1 MKKLS
6 KTAKTVIIAIAVP
19 LVLAAVLV
27 ILLITL
33 PKVNSEIK
41 GAVSFG
47 GDNIEEQV
55 VPINTKNA
63 DDVSY
68 LSVSNENG
76 SFTFTRQKRTMQL
89 DTESGETI
97 NKEEFYW
104 TSEELLDVP
113 QDDST
118 VRSFVTGLA
127 QLSGV
132 SVVEENAEDPAK
144 YGLEPASATVRAE
157 FNDGTSLTMLFGI
170 RNPANEQTV
179 YFRLSDSSKVYLV
192 SYYSAANVFSDVRK
206 FAMLTL
212 TDSYSSEK
220 QNEPDYLHITRS
232 DMEAPVEIRYMS
244 VTEGQKYD
252 ESFELT
258 TFNTHRF
265 VTPITAEVDSAGRGN
280 GASGKSLCYGIY
292 GLTMN
297 ACESLEKTYE
307 GLKAYGLDTPFAQV
321 YFKYGGKEYRL
332 SLSAEDTER
341 KIYYAVLDGV
351 PGIYSISRDDAPWCT
366 FSIENLLS
374 ARPLSPYIYSV
385 DNIEIINGQN
395 AYKYEIDSENKAF
408 TCNGNPIDADNFRE
422 FYRQLIGEIGEDV
435 YMTQV
440 SDGQTPEVSVKFT
453 YKDEYADFYN
463 GESDTLE
470 YFTSDGRKCKVNLNG
485 KTLYKVS
492 DTYVTRLL
500 ENVNALNDGTAVN
513 AEW

>member
-6 KTAKTVIIAIAVP
+6 KTAKTVIIAVAVP
-19 LVLAAVLV
+19 LVLAAVVV

-33 PKVNSEIK
+33 PKVNPEIK
-41 GAVSFG
+41 GSVSFG
-47 GDNIEEQV
+47 ADNIEEQV
-55 VPINTKNA
+55 VPINIKNA

-68 LSVSNENG
+68 ISVSNENG
-76 SFTFTRQKRTMQL
+76 SFAFTRQKRTTQL
-89 DTESGETI
+89 DTESGETV

-104 TSEELLDVP
+104 TSDELLDVP

-118 VRSFVTGLA
+118 VRSFVAGLA

-132 SVVEENAEDPAK
+132 SVVEENAEDLAK
-144 YGLEPASATVRAE
+144 YGLESAVATAQAD
-157 FNDGTSLTMLFGI
+157 FSDGTSITMLFGI

-179 YFRLSDSSKVYLV
+179 YFRLSDSNKVYLV

-206 FAMLTL
+206 FAKLTL

-220 QNEPDYLHITRS
+220 KNEPDYLRITRF
-232 DMEAPVEIRYMS
+232 DMDSPVEIRYMS
-244 VTEGQKYD
+244 VAEGKKRD
-252 ESFELT
+252 ENFELT

-265 VTPITAEVDSAGRGN
+265 VAPITAEVDSAGRGN

-307 GLKAYGLDTPFAQV
+307 GLKSYGLDKPFAQV

-332 SLSAEDTER
+332 SLSTEDTER

-351 PGIYSISRDDAPWCT
+351 PGIYSIARDDAPWCT

-374 ARPLSPYIYSV
+374 AQPLSPYVYSV
-385 DNIEIINGQN
+385 DNVEILHGENV
-395 AYKYEIDSENKAF
+395 YKYEIDSENKTF
-408 TCNGNPIDADNFRE
+408 TCNGSLIDSDNFRE

-435 YMTQV
+435 YMKQT
-440 SDGQTPEVSVKFT
+440 SDNQAPEVSVKFT
-453 YKDEYADFYN
+453 YKDEYTDFYN
-463 GESDTLE
+463 GESDTLD
-470 YFTSDGRKCKVNLNG
+470 FFPSDGRKCVVNFNG

-500 ENVNALNDGTAVN
+500 ENVNALNEGTAVN
-513 AEW
+513 IEW